1 MKLKNQYTL
10 TGLAGEFVAVP
21 LDGGGDGF
29 HGLVKLNESGAEV
42 FRGLIEGE
50 TESQLEERLMKKYPG
65 LDAATARKAVSLTLD
80 RLKGEGLIEA

>member
-21 LDGGGDGF
+21 LDGGDGF

-50 TESQLEERLMKKYPG
+50 TESQLEERLMKRYPG
-65 LDAATARKAVSLTLD
+65 LDVATARKAVSLTLD